1 MDMLTQ
7 EGEVIVKREGLIGWI
22 TFSHPAHNAMPG
34 SQLKKLA
41 NAIDQ
46 AGQDPEIAV
55 IILQSGG
62 DRTFCAGASFDE
74 LASIEDIHQG
84 KTFFLGFAN
93 VILACRRCPK
103 ILIGRV
109 QGKAVGGGVGI
120 AAAVDYCFA
129 TEHASVKL
137 SELAVGI
144 GPFVVGPVIERKIG
158 NAAFRQLALRAAD
171 WMSAEWAC
179 EQGLYQELF
188 PNLVELDQAI
198 QSFALK
204 LVSYHPEAL
213 TELKRVFWQGT
224 EDWEH
229 LLDER
234 AATSGQLV
242 LSSFA
247 RNAIAAFKNRTA

>member
-1 MDMLTQ
+1 MLTQ
-7 EGEVIVKREGLIGWI
+7 EGEVVLKREGQIGRI

-34 SQLKKLA
+34 SQLKKLTD
-41 NAIDQ
+41 AIDQ
-46 AGQDPEIAV
+46 AGQDPEIAIV
-55 IILQSGG
+55 ILQSGG

-74 LASIEDIHQG
+74 LASIENIHEG
-84 KTFFLGFAN
+84 KEFFLGFAN

-179 EQGLYQELF
+179 EHGLYQELF
-188 PNLVELDQAI
+188 PNLVELDEAI
-198 QSFALK
+198 QAFAIK
-204 LVSYHPEAL
+204 LASYNPEAM

-224 EDWEH
+224 EDWDT

-247 RNAIAAFKNRTA
+247 KNAISAFKNRTA

>member
-1 MDMLTQ
+1 MLTQ
-7 EGEVIVKREGLIGWI
+7 EGEVILKREGQIGRI

-34 SQLKKLA
+34 SQLKKLT

-74 LASIEDIHQG
+74 LASIEDIQEG
-84 KTFFLGFAN
+84 KDFFLGFAN

-171 WMSAEWAC
+171 WLSAEWAC

-188 PNLVELDQAI
+188 ANQVELDEAI

-204 LVSYHPEAL
+204 LASYHPDAM

-224 EDWEH
+224 ENWEH